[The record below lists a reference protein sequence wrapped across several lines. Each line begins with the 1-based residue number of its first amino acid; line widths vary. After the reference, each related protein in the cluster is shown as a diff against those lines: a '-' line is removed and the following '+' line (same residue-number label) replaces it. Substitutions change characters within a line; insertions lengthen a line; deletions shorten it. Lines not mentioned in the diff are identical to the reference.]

1 MYMLPYRDSRITK
14 IILTLFFVL
23 VVLYAYYEARGI
35 LFGPSID
42 VPDKAAVVH
51 DRFITVRG
59 KAARI
64 AQLTM
69 NGKPVT
75 VTEDGAFE
83 EPYLLNDG
91 YNRIVLRA
99 EDRYGR
105 TRESV
110 IEVMYEP
117 PAISA
122 SAIASPTSPVSTS
135 TVAQ

>member
-1 MYMLPYRDSRITK
+1 MLPYRDGRITK
-14 IILTLFFVL
+14 IILALFFVL
-23 VVLYAYYEARGI
+23 VALYAYYEARGI
-35 LFGPSID
+35 LFGPSIN
-42 VPDKAAVVH
+42 VPNEAAVVH

-105 TRESV
+105 TRESI

-117 PAISA
+117 SVAGTSTPAPS
-122 SAIASPTSPVSTS
+122 SPVSTS

>member
-1 MYMLPYRDSRITK
+1 MLPYRDGRITK
-14 IILTLFFVL
+14 IILALFFVL
-23 VVLYAYYEARGI
+23 VVLYAYYEARGL

-42 VPDKAAVVH
+42 VQDKAAVVH
-51 DRFITVRG
+51 DRFITVHG

-75 VTEDGAFE
+75 VTEDGAFS

-99 EDRYGR
+99 QDGYGR

-110 IEVMYEP
+110 MEVMYEP
-117 PAISA
+117 L
-122 SAIASPTSPVSTS
+122 VTS
-135 TVAQ
+135 TTTATSSAVAQ

>member
-1 MYMLPYRDSRITK
+1 MLPYRDGRITK
-14 IILTLFFVL
+14 VILALFFVL
-23 VVLYAYYEARGI
+23 VALYAYYEARGL
-35 LFGPSID
+35 LFGPSIE
-42 VPDKAAVVH
+42 VSDKTAVSH
-51 DRFITVRG
+51 DRFITVHG

-83 EPYLLNDG
+83 EPYLLSDG

-99 EDRYGR
+99 QDGYGR

-117 PAISA
+117 AANSVPGGAPS
-122 SAIASPTSPVSTS
+122 SPLSTS
-135 TVAQ
+135 TVVQ

>member
-14 IILTLFFVL
+14 IILALFFVL
-23 VVLYAYYEARGI
+23 VILYAYYEARGL

-83 EPYLLNDG
+83 EQYLLNNG

-99 EDRYGR
+99 QDRYGR
-105 TRESV
+105 ARESV
-110 IEVMYEP
+110 IEVVYEP
-117 PAISA
+117 LSKET
-122 SAIASPTSPVSTS
+122 PTTDSSTVSTS
-135 TVAQ
+135 TVAR